1 MLNWFLN
8 QSEVKVNGFIDHM
21 WNGITTL
28 NFAKI
33 VHGMIKTNNFKNNIQ
48 HVIPKDEVSKYDLLI
63 YFKKFFGVEVK
74 VEKINSENSVN
85 RTLKTENDDAN
96 KTLWLDA
103 GYGNIPTIEEN
114 IKELSE
120 SSLTKG
126 ILNTI

>member
-1 MLNWFLN
+1 M
-8 QSEVKVNGFIDHM
+8 
-21 WNGITTL
+21 
-28 NFAKI
+28 
-33 VHGMIKTNNFKNNIQ
+33 
-48 HVIPKDEVSKYDLLI
+48 
-63 YFKKFFGVEVK
+63 K

-85 RTLKTENDDAN
+85 RTLKTENEDAN

>member
-1 MLNWFLN
+1 M
-8 QSEVKVNGFIDHM
+8 
-21 WNGITTL
+21 
-28 NFAKI
+28 
-33 VHGMIKTNNFKNNIQ
+33 
-48 HVIPKDEVSKYDLLI
+48 
-63 YFKKFFGVEVK
+63 K

-85 RTLKTENDDAN
+85 RTLKTENEDAN

-126 ILNTI
+126 ILNTT

>member
-1 MLNWFLN
+1 MN
-8 QSEVKVNGFIDHM
+8 
-21 WNGITTL
+21 
-28 NFAKI
+28 
-33 VHGMIKTNNFKNNIQ
+33 
-48 HVIPKDEVSKYDLLI
+48 
-63 YFKKFFGVEVK
+63 
-74 VEKINSENSVN
+74 VEKINSENSFN
-85 RTLKTENDDAN
+85 RTLKTEDEDAN